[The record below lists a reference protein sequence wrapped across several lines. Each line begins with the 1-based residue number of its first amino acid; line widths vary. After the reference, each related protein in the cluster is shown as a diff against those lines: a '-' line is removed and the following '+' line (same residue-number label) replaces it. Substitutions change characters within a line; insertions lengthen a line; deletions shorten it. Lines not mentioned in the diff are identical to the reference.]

1 MTDSLETTN
10 TSELQSWMRERIA
23 FYLDQPAETIDPDTE
38 LAHYG
43 MNSVY
48 AVSLLGDLENK
59 LGIEIDY
66 MAATW
71 GYPTINKLVE
81 YLEGLRAAESSAD

>member
-1 MTDSLETTN
+1 MTESLN
-10 TSELQSWMRERIA
+10 NASELKSWVRERIA

-48 AVSLLGDLENK
+48 AVSLLADLEAE

-66 MAATW
+66 MKATW
-71 GYPTINKLVE
+71 GHPTINRLVD
-81 YLEGLRAAESSAD
+81 YLGSLQTKKADIA

>member
-1 MTDSLETTN
+1 MADSLQIKSTG
-10 TSELQSWMRERIA
+10 ELQSWLRQRIA
-23 FYLDQPAETIDPDTE
+23 FYLDQPEDTIDPDTE

-48 AVSLLGDLENK
+48 AVSLLADLENK
-59 LGIEIDY
+59 LDIEIDY

-71 GYPTINKLVE
+71 GYPTINQLAQYVE
-81 YLEGLRAAESSAD
+81 SLLNK

>member
-1 MTDSLETTN
+1 MTESLDIKN
-10 TSELQSWMRERIA
+10 TSELQSWLCERIA

-48 AVSLLGDLENK
+48 AVSLLADLEAK
-59 LGIEIDY
+59 LDQQFALCQQKFG
-66 MAATW
+66 
-71 GYPTINKLVE
+71 PTYRWFVKAP
-81 YLEGLRAAESSAD
+81 G